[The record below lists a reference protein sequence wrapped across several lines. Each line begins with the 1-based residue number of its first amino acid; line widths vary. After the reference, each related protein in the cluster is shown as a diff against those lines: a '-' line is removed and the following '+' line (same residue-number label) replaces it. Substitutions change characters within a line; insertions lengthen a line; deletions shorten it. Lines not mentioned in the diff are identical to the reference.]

1 LRPRARVAALIW
13 CPYKIPGNLG
23 LGGPLPSFLEEHEVT
38 SSSIERNARKKKSC
52 ELPQETIAVSD
63 EGTAFLW

>member
-38 SSSIERNARKKKSC
+38 SSSIERNARKKKVVNS
-52 ELPQETIAVSD
+52 PKKQ
-63 EGTAFLW
+63 